1 MLFLYH
7 PRNTFANFLSNVLN
21 SSAPSWRAQRK
32 RLFQKLA
39 FWQAHKSH
47 FQNSR
52 ERPRRL
58 GTAFTVKTRKHPVHF
73 KHYHERGAQL
83 ADATCPILKKLSR
96 RRVLIAH
103 VVEQETEEVIG
114 VNKYHIRQ
122 R

>member
-39 FWQAHKSH
+39 FGQAHKSH

-58 GTAFTVKTRKHPVHF
+58 GTAFTEKLESTQYTSNITTSEVHNWRTPHAPSS
-73 KHYHERGAQL
+73 KSCH
-83 ADATCPILKKLSR
+83 ADAC
-96 RRVLIAH
+96 
-103 VVEQETEEVIG
+103 
-114 VNKYHIRQ
+114 
-122 R
+122 